1 MAAKTEEE
9 LFSRLME
16 NTRGAS
22 PYKEFYI
29 TSKLFIGHFPRVDVI
44 YQMSSIL
51 VDFKDIPGNDYCV
64 MQHSNK

>member
-29 TSKLFIGHFPRVDVI
+29 TSKLFIGHFPRVNVI
-44 YQMSSIL
+44 YQMFSIL
-51 VDFKDIPGNDYCV
+51 V
-64 MQHSNK
+64 